1 MCVRRLLLF
10 YYGVQP
16 GREARARSVARLD
29 RPIDWHHEHSVVIV
43 VHLVVS
49 APNRHQSPPLPPL
62 RHSLSLSLSL
72 SLSSTGR
79 ATSSSRYLDGYHS
92 YLDAPCLYL
101 HLSLFRC
108 SPLLFYHLP
117 TRPPTHPL
125 VRRNLLVVC
134 ASMMMMRYML
144 HVVSPLLITHPP
156 LASLPSS
163 IASAS
168 LLSCHHIEQQQ

>member
-101 HLSLFRC
+101 NLSL
-108 SPLLFYHLP
+108 SLSLLSSLVLP
-117 TRPPTHPL
+117 PARPPTHPL

-156 LASLPSS
+156 TSR
-163 IASAS
+163 
-168 LLSCHHIEQQQ
+168 